1 MLLFAV
7 FACST
12 AAILIKVSTTHPT
25 LLGALRLLIAAVL
38 LAPLA
43 WRDHRKL
50 PGKFTVVHAQ
60 RIVWP
65 AFVLAAHFVSWGF
78 GARMTLSAQASLV
91 VNLAP
96 VALPFFLHALV
107 GERITPREISGTVL
121 ALCGVLLLG
130 ARDAFVPGGD
140 VWGNVV
146 CFGSML
152 LFAWYLALGR
162 RNRDFPTLW
171 LYVVPVYAVAGAV
184 CLVVSL
190 PWIGRF
196 EFASTREWMLIA
208 GLAVVPTI
216 VGHSLL
222 NLSMRH
228 LRGQVVSLCNVGQ
241 FVFAGALAW
250 LLFDEV
256 PRPIFYLA
264 SALVV
269 AGVAMVVLR
278 APAQPRMR

>member
-12 AAILIKVSTTHPT
+12 AAILIKASTTHPT
-25 LLGALRLLIAAVL
+25 LLGALRLLIAAGL

-50 PGKFTVVHAQ
+50 PGQFTAVHAQ

-65 AFVLAAHFVSWGF
+65 AVVLAAHFVSWGF

-91 VNLAP
+91 VNL
-96 VALPFFLHALV
+96 
-107 GERITPREISGTVL
+107 
-121 ALCGVLLLG
+121 
-130 ARDAFVPGGD
+130 
-140 VWGNVV
+140 
-146 CFGSML
+146 
-152 LFAWYLALGR
+152 
-162 RNRDFPTLW
+162 
-171 LYVVPVYAVAGAV
+171 
-184 CLVVSL
+184 
-190 PWIGRF
+190 
-196 EFASTREWMLIA
+196 
-208 GLAVVPTI
+208 
-216 VGHSLL
+216 
-222 NLSMRH
+222 
-228 LRGQVVSLCNVGQ
+228 CNVGQ

-256 PRPIFYLA
+256 PKPIFYLA